1 MSEFTLPA
9 NSKVGEGKHW
19 ALPRPAERVKSFR
32 IYRWGPAKT
41 CSVTVKKRSKQFR
54 F

>member
-19 ALPRPAERVKSFR
+19 PLPHKRRARQEFPHLSMGPGEERPTRR
-32 IYRWGPAKT
+32 
-41 CSVTVKKRSKQFR
+41 
-54 F
+54 